1 MQEVGEVLHR
11 AKSGRLIV
19 RLTSRVDPG
28 TVLLDSKGRNAAKV
42 VELIGPVSRPYASA
56 APASERADTGKDGKK
71 LFLG

>member
-11 AKSGRLIV
+11 AKSGRLII
-19 RLTSRVDPG
+19 RLTGRVDPG

-56 APASERADTGKDGKK
+56 APASQRADTGKDGKK

>member
-11 AKSGRLIV
+11 ARSGRLII
-19 RLTSRVDPG
+19 RLNGRVEPG
-28 TVLLDSKGRNAAKV
+28 SVLLDSKGRKAAKV

-56 APASERADTGKDGKK
+56 APASDRADTGKDGKK

>member
-19 RLTSRVDPG
+19 RLKGRVDVG
-28 TVLLDSKGRNAAKV
+28 SALLDSKGRNAARV
-42 VELIGPVSRPYASA
+42 VELIGPVSKPYASA
-56 APASERADTGKDGKK
+56 APASDRADTGKEGKK

>member
-1 MQEVGEVLHR
+1 MQEIGEVLHR

-19 RLTSRVDPG
+19 RLKGRVEPG
-28 TVLLDSKGRNAAKV
+28 VVLLDSKGRNAAKV

-56 APASERADTGKDGKK
+56 APASERADTGKEGKK

>member
-11 AKSGRLIV
+11 AKSGRLIIS
-19 RLTSRVDPG
+19 LKGRVDIG
-28 TVLLDSKGRNAAKV
+28 SVLLDSKGRNAARV

-56 APASERADTGKDGKK
+56 APATDRADTGKEGKK

>member
-11 AKSGRLIV
+11 AKSGRLII
-19 RLTSRVDPG
+19 RLNGRVDPG
-28 TVLLDSKGRNAAKV
+28 TVLVDSKGRNAAKV

-56 APASERADTGKDGKK
+56 APASERSDTGKEGKK